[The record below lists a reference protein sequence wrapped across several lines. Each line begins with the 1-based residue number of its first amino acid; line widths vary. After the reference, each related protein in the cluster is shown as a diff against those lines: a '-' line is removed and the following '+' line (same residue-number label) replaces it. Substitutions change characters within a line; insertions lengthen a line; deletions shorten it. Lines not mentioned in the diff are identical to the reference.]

1 MRVRNHV
8 VWFVMRT
15 YQLQSNAR
23 WAPPEHHRATELRHI
38 PVLHRGKE
46 TMQDEYRNKHIFLT
60 AMPRSNSGITTVHW
74 LT

>member
-46 TMQDEYRNKHIFLT
+46 TMQDEYRDKHIPQCREVILVSPLFI
-60 AMPRSNSGITTVHW
+60 G
-74 LT
+74 